1 MDDTYR
7 LPYKCMLLWM
17 VSVFDAGIMSTS
29 KPKRH
34 LSNTIP
40 SWLVLMGLLTAL
52 GPLAVDMYLPAFPQ
66 IAVDLATSEGRVER
80 TLASYLFGMAL
91 AQLFYGPIADRFG
104 RKPPL
109 IFGVL
114 LFSIASIAVAL
125 SQDIEHLT
133 LWRIVQA
140 FGGAS
145 GAVIPRAVIR
155 DHLETRD
162 AAKALSMIMLIMG
175 ATPILAPIIGGQVLL
190 FADWRF
196 LFHIMTLCGAALLI
210 STLFT
215 MKESLDKAHTIPLR
229 PKLIAKNYKEL
240 LQHRSFLLYSLVAA
254 FGSAGM
260 FAYISGA
267 PRVFIS
273 AFEVPITWFGALFG
287 LNAFCLIAA
296 SQIGVRLLKYYLPHR
311 ILAVAQTIQFS
322 TVMVG
327 LVCTLLGIM
336 NVYGVMAMLMVFMA
350 CQGFI
355 NPNAAALALSAQGH
369 RLGVASALM
378 GTLQMLC
385 GALSGLAVSSWHT
398 ISAVPLVAVLSACVT
413 ISWFSGRKA
422 LKEMV

>member
-1 MDDTYR
+1 MDDAYR
-7 LPYKCMLLWM
+7 LPYKCMLLCE
-17 VSVFDAGIMSTS
+17 VSVFDAEIMSTS

-40 SWLVLMGLLTAL
+40 SWLILMGLLTAL

-114 LFSIASIAVAL
+114 LFSIASIAVAF

-215 MKESLDKAHTIPLR
+215 MKESLDKAHVIPLR
-229 PKLIAKNYKEL
+229 PGLIAKNYKEL
-240 LQHRSFLLYSLVAA
+240 VKHRSFLLYSLTAA

-273 AFEVPITWFGALFG
+273 AFEVPTTWFGALFG

-296 SQIGVRLLKYYLPHR
+296 SQIGARLLKYYLPHR

-322 TVMVG
+322 TVMIG

-336 NVYGVMAMLMVFMA
+336 NVFGVMAILMVFMA

-398 ISAVPLVAVLSACVT
+398 ISAVPLVVVLSVCVT